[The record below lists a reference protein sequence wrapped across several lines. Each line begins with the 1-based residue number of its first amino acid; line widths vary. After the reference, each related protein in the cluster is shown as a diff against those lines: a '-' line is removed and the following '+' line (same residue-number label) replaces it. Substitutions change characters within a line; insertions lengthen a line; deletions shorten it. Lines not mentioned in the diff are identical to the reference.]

1 MTKTVGIGITGGI
14 AAYKITDLV
23 NKLKSNNFEVVVIM
37 TEGATQFITPF
48 TFRTLTDRE
57 VITDLWSGPKEW
69 KVKHIGLAEELDLLV
84 IAPATAN
91 FIAKMANG
99 IADDFLSTA
108 VVANKSP
115 LLVVPSMN
123 KTMLED
129 PVVHRNIRILLEY
142 GYHIMESD
150 CGFLAD
156 GTIGKGRLPEIDAI
170 YTEII
175 RILAI
180 K

>member
-23 NKLKSNNFEVVVIM
+23 SKLKANNFEVVVIM
-37 TEGATQFITPF
+37 TKGACNFITPF
-48 TFRTLTDRE
+48 TFRTLTGRE

-69 KVKHIGLAEELDLLV
+69 KVKHIGLAEELDILV

-108 VVANKSP
+108 VVTNKSP

-123 KTMLED
+123 KNMLED
-129 PVVHRNIRILLEY
+129 PIVRKNMQILLEC
-142 GYHIMESD
+142 GYYIMESG
-150 CGFLAD
+150 CGLLAD
-156 GTIGKGRLPEIDAI
+156 GTIGKGRLPDIDAI

-175 RILAI
+175 RILTVD
-180 K
+180 